1 MGWLRGLPHT
11 IGDGALNVVEARI
24 DLAIR
29 ISSEPD
35 PLLIARPLAV
45 CESVLVASPAYL
57 ARRGI
62 PSHPE
67 ELTGHECLSYA
78 NFGKSQWKLSQ
89 GKNSVSVAVGSRFS
103 ANEATVLLHAALAG
117 GGIALQPTYLANAH
131 LGRGELVSLLPDWRP
146 PALKVY
152 ALYMSRQHLPA
163 NVRALL
169 DFLVERFKTVPW

>member
-1 MGWLRGLPHT
+1 MPRSPG
-11 IGDGALNVVEARI
+11 
-24 DLAIR
+24 
-29 ISSEPD
+29 
-35 PLLIARPLAV
+35 RPGR
-45 CESVLVASPAYL
+45 P
-57 ARRGI
+57 R
-62 PSHPE
+62 
-67 ELTGHECLSYA
+67 CLSYA
-78 NFGKSQWKLSQ
+78 NFGKSAWKLSQ
-89 GKNSVSVAVGSRFS
+89 GKKSVSVAVGSHFS

-117 GGIALQPTYLANAH
+117 GGMALQPTYLANAH